1 VEGGATVILRYHLA
15 DSRQVPAHAEMV
27 EVTDDGAISGW
38 RTVSTTGVG
47 WFAGVLPEDE
57 LADLDSAV
65 SAVDGQAPPAG
76 LAAPGSPTET
86 MELGESDPISVA
98 HVVDSDPEAWVRLV
112 AVARRLLERLTDFP
126 RAAVGM
132 SLPAADRAR
141 LEHLGTDPLELDLA
155 TIAVRATAW
164 RGYYEPAGDWT
175 GAVAG
180 PERVEAGPG
189 WTHDLDL
196 GLEYEP
202 SAEVTLHVSASFA
215 IVAGDRSV
223 PVRVS
228 HAPPAPLPDE

>member
-1 VEGGATVILRYHLA
+1 MILRFHLA
-15 DSRQVPAHAEMV
+15 DSRQVPAPAEMV
-27 EVTDDGAISGW
+27 EVGDDGAISGW
-38 RTVSTTGVG
+38 RTVSTRGVG
-47 WFAGVLPEDE
+47 WFAGVLREDE
-57 LADLDSAV
+57 LTGLNSAV
-65 SAVDGQAPPAG
+65 SAVDGLAPPAG

-86 MELGESDPISVA
+86 LELGDSGPNAVA
-98 HVVDSDPEAWVRLV
+98 HIGDSGADAWSRLV
-112 AVARRLLERLTDFP
+112 AEARHLLERLTDFP
-126 RAAVGM
+126 RAAVGI

-155 TIAVRATAW
+155 TVTVRATAW

-180 PERVEAGPG
+180 PERVEARPG
-189 WTHDLDL
+189 WTHDLEL

-202 SAEVTLHVSASFA
+202 AADVTLHVSATFA

-223 PVRVS
+223 PVRAS

>member
-1 VEGGATVILRYHLA
+1 VEGGTAVILRFHLA
-15 DSRQVPAHAEMV
+15 DSRQVPARAEMV
-27 EVTDDGAISGW
+27 EVADDGAISGW
-38 RTVSTTGVG
+38 RTVSTRGVG

-57 LADLDSAV
+57 LATLDSVV
-65 SAVDGQAPPAG
+65 SAVAGLAPPTG

-86 MELGESDPISVA
+86 LELGGSGPISVA
-98 HVVDSDPEAWVRLV
+98 PVVDSDPDAWGRLV

-126 RAAVGM
+126 RAAVGI

-155 TIAVRATAW
+155 TVAVRATAW

-180 PERVEAGPG
+180 PERVEVGPG
-189 WTHDLDL
+189 WTYGLDL

-202 SAEVTLHVSASFA
+202 SADVTLHVSASFG